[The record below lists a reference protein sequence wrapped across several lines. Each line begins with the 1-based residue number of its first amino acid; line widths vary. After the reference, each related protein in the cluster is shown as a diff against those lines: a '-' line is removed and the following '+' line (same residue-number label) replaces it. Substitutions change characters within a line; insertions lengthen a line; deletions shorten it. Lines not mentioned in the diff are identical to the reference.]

1 MSKDFNEKVVLIS
14 GASRGLGFAVAEA
27 CGASGAHVIALA
39 RTVGGL
45 EELDDAI
52 RERGGEATLVPLD
65 ITDDPALERLGA
77 AIYERWGRLD
87 LWVHTAQQAPTLAP
101 VEHID
106 VKELDKVWAVNVRAV
121 QRLIR
126 VLDPLLRQAEA
137 GRAVMFKDEGA
148 AERNHHGLYVAAKA
162 ASDALVR
169 DWGRTL
175 EATSSARAILA
186 APPPMPTSLRGRFY
200 PGEDRSALTHPS
212 EVAGRLLRA
221 LLEGQTGQVDLRS
234 Q

>member
-1 MSKDFNEKVVLIS
+1 MNGTLNGKVALVS
-14 GASRGLGFAVAEA
+14 GASRGLGFAVARA
-27 CGASGAHVIALA
+27 LGAGGCHVIALA

-52 RERGGEATLVPLD
+52 REDGGETTLVPLD

-77 AIYERWGRLD
+77 AIFERWGKLD
-87 LWVHTAQQAPTLAP
+87 LWVHTAAQAPALAP

-106 VKELDKVWAVNVRAV
+106 VKELDKVWAVNTRAM

-126 VLDPLLRQAEA
+126 VLDPLLRQSEA
-137 GRAVMFKDEGA
+137 GRAVFFADPHVA
-148 AERNHHGLYVAAKA
+148 DRAHHGLYASAKA
-162 ASDALVR
+162 ASDVLVQ

-175 EATSSARAILA
+175 ASTSQARVVHAS
-186 APPPMPTSLRGRFY
+186 PPPMPTSLRGRFY

-212 EVAGRLLRA
+212 EVAKRLLSA
-221 LLEGQTGQVDLRS
+221 LSDGRSGEVDLR
-234 Q
+234 